1 MFIKSRRLAV
11 LAAASTLVAA
21 SASQLSV
28 TQAQARSV
36 APGFAVDESF
46 ATGFMPDNGIGPVGV
61 AADGSDIWVGDYA
74 AGELYRFGP
83 NGGLANQSTRVTAN
97 PIRARLAGLT
107 FGRDGRLYAAL
118 QDTGKVV
125 ELSKADGRVLRTVAD
140 GLPNATGLATDP
152 LTGDLFVTQPGSAP
166 GVKRIKNLSP
176 GSVAVK
182 TWYTNAAP
190 PGQNGN
196 EVDGISFGRDGAMYL
211 SSSTQIFRVE
221 GANKASPARTSA
233 VASVQNGDGIAV
245 AAGKIAS
252 QPPYLLANRTDG
264 TITKIDLTDA
274 PPHKQT
280 DIVTG
285 GSRGDFATVGN
296 DGCLYAT
303 QSDSVIKL
311 TEPCDLEP
319 PFCEGA
325 DGAPLRHGD
334 RNPMSGSVACETA
347 VFGSVATTSKTRA
360 LTGGYATRLSNVMT
374 GDLAG
379 GAAIHGCRTT
389 KAGGT
394 FSASKP
400 RLRANNLNRGLAFE
414 FNATLGLLGEMIT
427 VGEDPSVANVAAR
440 PFTTNATGVATG
452 LNADQVDGKHASELG
467 PSDIRVANQSSAA
480 VSVPACTG
488 TSLSAC
494 PELLRRTLGAGNWLV
509 QAKLAI
515 DNNANIDASPNNR
528 CGLVQGTTELD
539 KSAQLAGPQRLDRRE
554 QRARL
559 AHGGRQRRGWWHER
573 QPALHRA
580 GGREPAD

>member
-196 EVDGISFGRDGAMYL
+196 EVDGISFGRDGTMY
-211 SSSTQIFRVE
+211 R
-221 GANKASPARTSA
+221 
-233 VASVQNGDGIAV
+233 
-245 AAGKIAS
+245 
-252 QPPYLLANRTDG
+252 
-264 TITKIDLTDA
+264 
-274 PPHKQT
+274 
-280 DIVTG
+280 
-285 GSRGDFATVGN
+285 
-296 DGCLYAT
+296 LYAT

-400 RLRANNLNRGLAFE
+400 CLRANNLNRGLAFE

-427 VGEDPSVANVAAR
+427 VGEDPSDANVAAR

-452 LNADQVDGKHASELG
+452 LNADQVDGKHASEL
-467 PSDIRVANQSSAA
+467 RVANQSSAA

>member
-1 MFIKSRRLAV
+1 MSR
-11 LAAASTLVAA
+11 AASRDCEVSHVYQVTSSRGARRREHLGGGIRVAA
-21 SASQLSV
+21 IRHAG
-28 TQAQARSV
+28 TGTFRR
-36 APGFAVDESF
+36 PGFAVDESF

-83 NGGLANQSTRVTAN
+83 NGGLANQSTRVTTN

-196 EVDGISFGRDGAMYL
+196 EVDGISFGRDGTMYL

-221 GANKASPARTSA
+221 GTNKASPARTSA

-285 GSRGDFATVGN
+285 DHAAT
-296 DGCLYAT
+296 
-303 QSDSVIKL
+303 SPRS
-311 TEPCDLEP
+311 
-319 PFCEGA
+319 
-325 DGAPLRHGD
+325 
-334 RNPMSGSVACETA
+334 
-347 VFGSVATTSKTRA
+347 ATTAACTPRSPTASSSSPNPVIWSRRSARA
-360 LTGGYATRLSNVMT
+360 LTALRCATVIATR
-374 GDLAG
+374 
-379 GAAIHGCRTT
+379 C
-389 KAGGT
+389 
-394 FSASKP
+394 
-400 RLRANNLNRGLAFE
+400 
-414 FNATLGLLGEMIT
+414 
-427 VGEDPSVANVAAR
+427 
-440 PFTTNATGVATG
+440 
-452 LNADQVDGKHASELG
+452 
-467 PSDIRVANQSSAA
+467 
-480 VSVPACTG
+480 
-488 TSLSAC
+488 
-494 PELLRRTLGAGNWLV
+494 
-509 QAKLAI
+509 
-515 DNNANIDASPNNR
+515 
-528 CGLVQGTTELD
+528 
-539 KSAQLAGPQRLDRRE
+539 
-554 QRARL
+554 RARSR
-559 AHGGRQRRGWWHER
+559 ARRR
-573 QPALHRA
+573 SLVRS
-580 GGREPAD
+580 RRRRRRVR